1 MTDMIINSSFVPASA
16 LYVLAQIQKEG
27 HQAYIV
33 GGSVRDAIMGR
44 APHDIDIS
52 SDRSTGDIMS
62 LFGGENLNR
71 DGQWERQVI
80 PSGVQFGTVTVR
92 VRNINGG
99 EWDEYEITTFRGDG
113 DYSDGR
119 HPGAV
124 VFLKSCE
131 EDLAR
136 RDLTIN
142 AMAWDP
148 ISGRIVDPF
157 GGQRDLINGVIR
169 AVGDARRRFQED
181 GLRIARAIR
190 FASRFG
196 FSIEP
201 ETMEAIKEEEAQ
213 KKFDC
218 VSKERQRDE
227 FVKIITSAGAVYG
240 SGAVYGIALMID
252 TGIMKR
258 MIPEIHFEQFRNLM
272 DIDPDCSKEERI
284 AVLVGEQPQ
293 VLRSLKFTRAEV
305 ETITKMAKNKE
316 VFKNINTDAD
326 IRKAIS
332 IVGKELAERMITV
345 SKAVGVDID
354 GNRVRS
360 ILAKNPPVT
369 IKELA
374 VTGRD
379 VSSILG
385 IKPGPEIGKILNKVL
400 DKVIINPE
408 LNVQCILENIVRN
421 MD

>member
-1 MTDMIINSSFVPASA
+1 MTAINSSFVPDSA
-16 LYVLAQIQKEG
+16 LYVLAKIQQGG
-27 HQAYIV
+27 HQSYIV

-52 SDRSTGDIMS
+52 TDRSTCDVMS
-62 LFGGENLNR
+62 LFGWENQNR
-71 DGQWERQVI
+71 DGEWERQVI

-99 EWDEYEITTFRGDG
+99 DWGEYEVTTFRGDG
-113 DYSDGR
+113 EYSDGR

-124 VFLKSCE
+124 VFLQSCE

-190 FASRFG
+190 FAAKFG
-196 FSIEP
+196 FSIDP
-201 ETMEAIKEEEAQ
+201 ETLAAIKEEEAQ

-227 FVKIITSAGAVYG
+227 FIKIITSAGAVQ
-240 SGAVYGIALMID
+240 GIRLMID

-258 MIPEIHFEQFRNLM
+258 MIPEVHFEQFRNLM
-272 DIDPDCSKEERI
+272 DIDPDCSMEQRT

-293 VLRSLKFTRAEV
+293 VLKSLKFTRAEV
-305 ETITKMAKNKE
+305 ETITRMAKNAS
-316 VFKNINTDAD
+316 VFRGINTDAD

-332 IVGKELAERMITV
+332 IVGKDIAERMITV

-360 ILAKNPPVT
+360 ILAKNPPLTV
-369 IKELA
+369 KELA
-374 VTGRD
+374 ITGRD

-385 IKPGPEIGKILNKVL
+385 IKPGPRVGEALNKVL
-400 DKVIINPE
+400 GKVIINPE
-408 LNVQCILENIVRN
+408 LNVQETLENIVRN